1 MRVSISLATAARLV
15 LAAATLLLAIGGGRA
30 GDVPPVVRSAK
41 SGPWS
46 APAAWEGGAVPGE
59 RARVLVRTGHRVV
72 YDVNAD
78 VSIRSINVA
87 GTLTFDPER
96 DTKLVVGLVVIRP
109 GDAYCESGFDCEA
122 HATPPDAKAA
132 RPALEVGTPGR
143 PIGAKHTALIR
154 LMWDQSLDRDSCPA
168 LVCCGGRMDFH
179 GTPLPRTWVRLGAE
193 AKKGDRTIT
202 LAEEVPGWR
211 VGDHVIVTATK
222 RTGPAEEPTEE
233 RTITAIDG
241 VKLRLDKALRYPH
254 LGEGDRRGEVANLS
268 RNVVVESADPEG
280 ARGHTMYHSHS
291 AGAISYAEFRDLGKK
306 GVLGRYSLHYH
317 LCGDTMRGSYVLGAS
332 VHDSENRFL
341 AVHGTSYLVVR
352 DCVGYKSIGYGFFLE
367 DGTEVFNVF
376 DRNLAACVRTGHPL
390 PQQALR
396 IDGNNGAGFWWANG
410 RNTFTRNVA
419 ADCENDFHM
428 HHMAADW
435 FKPPRFRVQQPD
447 GTFRDDDL
455 RTLPLVRF
463 EGNEAHAVQGWGVR
477 FDSTSLSGEASHS
490 DGTPRFADKR
500 KPFHLRD
507 VRVWDVGSGAL
518 WSRVAVLRTEGLHF
532 DESEFSDEESANV
545 KRYRPEMI
553 DDLPPT
559 TVITHVTRAKGR
571 AVVRGTTADNGV
583 VRCVVVN
590 GKEARPAGSNFA
602 EWEVTLDGVPPGP
615 LLLKAHAEDEAK
627 NVEPRPHAV
636 TVAE

>member
-1 MRVSISLATAARLV
+1 MRVPFSPATAARLA
-15 LAAATLLLAIGGGRA
+15 LAAATLLLATGGGRA

-46 APAAWEGGAVPGE
+46 APATWEGGAVPGE
-59 RARVLVRTGHRVV
+59 RARVLVRAGHRVV

-78 VSIRSINVA
+78 VSIRSVNVA
-87 GTLTFDPER
+87 GTLTFAPDR
-96 DTKLVVGLVVIRP
+96 DTKLVVGLVVVRP
-109 GDAYCESGFDCEA
+109 GDDYSESGFDCEA
-122 HATPPDAKAA
+122 HAAPPEPGAGQ
-132 RPALEVGTPGR
+132 PALEVGMPGR

-179 GTPLPRTWVRLGAE
+179 GTPLPRTWVRLGATTNE
-193 AKKGDRTIT
+193 GDRKIT
-202 LAEEVPGWR
+202 LAEAVPGWR

-222 RTGPAEEPTEE
+222 HTGPSEEPTEE

-254 LGEGDRRGEVANLS
+254 LGGDHPRGEVANLS

-280 ARGHTMYHSHS
+280 ARGHTMYHRHS

-341 AVHGTSYLVVR
+341 AVHGTQYLVVR
-352 DCVGYKSIGYGFFLE
+352 DCVGYKSIGHGFFLE

-396 IDGNNGAGFWWANG
+396 TDENNGAGFWWANG

-419 ADCENDFHM
+419 VDCVSGFHM

-435 FKPPRFRVQQPD
+435 FKPPRFRVPRPD
-447 GTFRDDDL
+447 GTVAEEDL

-463 EGNEAHAVQGWGVR
+463 EGNEAHALRGWGVR
-477 FDSTSLSGEASHS
+477 FDSTSLSGEATLS
-490 DGTPRFADKR
+490 DGTPVFADKR

-507 VRVWDVGSGAL
+507 LCVWDVGSGAL

-532 DESEFSDEESANV
+532 EKGRFSDEESESA
-545 KRYRPEMI
+545 KRYRAEMI

-583 VRCVVVN
+583 VRRVVVN
-590 GKEARPAGSNFA
+590 GKEARPVGANFA
-602 EWEVTLDGVPPGP
+602 EWEVVLDDVPTG
-615 LLLKAHAEDEAK
+615 LLRLKAHAEDEAK
-627 NVEPRPHAV
+627 NVEPRPHVV